1 MHNALEE
8 TNLKFTSITFLTTR
22 RSLLLLPILTLPL
35 FGFQDAHH
43 HGGAPPLPAGTP
55 TSGDAVINVPPV
67 DSGADTLK
75 ARGAAEKASVNRFK
89 VEHGFTFTDR
99 LPESGITFVH
109 QIVDDAGKRYKA
121 AHYDHGNGIAVA
133 DVDGDGRPDLYFT
146 SQLGGNELWK
156 NLGNGK
162 FRNITAE
169 AGVAV
174 PGKISVSATF
184 ADIDNDGDQ
193 DLYVTAVRGG
203 NMLSRAERLKK
214 TACGRFSISARPP

>member
-55 TSGDAVINVPPV
+55 ASGDAVINVPPV

-89 VEHGFTFTDR
+89 VEHDFTFTDR

-162 FRNITAE
+162 SGT
-169 AGVAV
+169 
-174 PGKISVSATF
+174 
-184 ADIDNDGDQ
+184 
-193 DLYVTAVRGG
+193 
-203 NMLSRAERLKK
+203 SRPRPASRSP
-214 TACGRFSISARPP
+214 ARSPSRPPSRTSTTTATRTSTSPPCAAATCCPGRSG